1 VKYGRKTKASR
12 GLMRYPRLTIT
23 LPPELMKAVETER
36 KPNETTSALIARL
49 LKLALKGEKK
59 C

>member
-1 VKYGRKTKASR
+1 LPSCAI
-12 GLMRYPRLTIT
+12 RLAIT
-23 LPPELMKAVETER
+23 LPPELMKAVEAER
-36 KPNETTSALIARL
+36 KDGESTSALIARL